1 MSVAK
6 RGAWGCGVVLAL
18 WVAGCAPAAPPVTSR
33 PPVDPPD
40 SVEAVLRRWYVA
52 IGAQDS
58 AGIAA
63 PLAPEFFI
71 FEHTKMKSRD
81 ELIRDIMAGAG
92 QGTQSADM
100 QDFQTVVTDSVA
112 WTSMHNHEVWT
123 PVKGTPMPFD
133 FLETVVFVKRD
144 GRWLMERYH
153 ATRVDPAPGKH

>member
-1 MSVAK
+1 MSRARK
-6 RGAWGCGVVLAL
+6 GAAGLITMAVLWA
-18 WVAGCAPAAPPVTSR
+18 AGCAPAAPP
-33 PPVDPPD
+33 PVLTRAPLDSPD

-71 FEHTKMKSRD
+71 FEHTNVKTRQ
-81 ELIRDIMAGAG
+81 ELIRDIMSGVG

-100 QDFQTVVTDSVA
+100 KDFRTVVTDSVA
-112 WTSMHNHEVWT
+112 WTSMRNHEVWT
-123 PVKGTPMPFD
+123 PVKGAPMPFD

-153 ATRVDPAPGKH
+153 ATRVEHGK

>member
-1 MSVAK
+1 MSRARK
-6 RGAWGCGVVLAL
+6 GAAVLLMMAVL
-18 WVAGCAPAAPPVTSR
+18 WAAGCAPAAPPVLTR
-33 PPVDPPD
+33 APLDPPD
-40 SVEAVLRRWYVA
+40 SVEAVLRRWYAA

-71 FEHTKMKSRD
+71 FEHANVKTRA
-81 ELIRDIMAGAG
+81 ELIRDIMAGVG

-100 QDFQTVVTDSVA
+100 KDFRTVVTDSVA
-112 WTSMHNHEVWT
+112 WTSMRNHEVWT
-123 PVKGTPMPFD
+123 PVKGAPTPFD

-153 ATRVDPAPGKH
+153 ATRVESGK

>member
-1 MSVAK
+1 MRRAVQ
-6 RGAWGCGVVLAL
+6 GVSALITIAAL
-18 WVAGCAPAAPPVTSR
+18 WTAGCAPAAPPALTR
-33 PPVDPPD
+33 APLDPPD

-63 PLAPEFFI
+63 PLAPEFII
-71 FEHTKMKSRD
+71 FEHTNLKTRA
-81 ELIRDIMAGAG
+81 ELIRDIMSGVG

-100 QDFQTVVTDSVA
+100 QDFRTVVTDSVA
-112 WTSMHNHEVWT
+112 WTSMRNHEVWT
-123 PVKGTPMPFD
+123 PVNGAPMPFD

-153 ATRVDPAPGKH
+153 ATRVEHGK